1 MESEMITQDIAEVI
15 FIKPLTLLY
24 NSLSRLLKN
33 NKVATEDSVQEQKS
47 IAKMIDSIVK
57 V

>member
-1 MESEMITQDIAEVI
+1 MMPEEVAEAI
-15 FIKPLTLLY
+15 FIKPLTLIY
-24 NSLSRLLKN
+24 NSLSKLLKN

>member
-1 MESEMITQDIAEVI
+1 MITQDIAEVI

-24 NSLSRLLKN
+24 NSLRKLLKD